1 MVDSATI
8 PCVHGFAL
16 ALLLAATDL
25 PSQARLEAA
34 VQEAIAG
41 SCPQRT
47 VTIDP
52 DLTTAARAFV
62 AAARG
67 GLTDLT
73 GSALSFY
80 GSLESSE
87 PSPVAGVATV
97 APPSQA
103 DRAVGELFPKACRFN
118 RIGVAAAVLPGGEAI
133 VAALTAQH
141 ASDLAAIPGTV
152 APGGS
157 IEVSGR
163 LSAGLARPRL
173 FVTRPGGEVEELKLA
188 SAGDRFSGRIP
199 LRPAGEH
206 SVEVLADGPGG
217 PQVLALRRIF
227 VGVDRPARP
236 PAPRATGTGLA
247 GVEAAIDGLRSARG
261 LPHLQR
267 DAELDAVAEGHS
279 REMARTRTFAH
290 VLATDGSLSDRL
302 RKSGY
307 AYRSAGENIGL
318 SDDAVSAHEAVAGS
332 PAHLANL
339 LDPHHRRLGL
349 GVARGV
355 SPDGAQALYLTEVLA
370 APVVGSA
377 DPASEALGLIA
388 QERVRR
394 KLPPLERSADLDAV
408 ARRAITEVAMADSLT
423 LRAGVTA
430 DALESD
436 PSLKSVV
443 GELFVGSAPDETK
456 TSRNLA
462 DPRWTH
468 VGLGAIYASSKI
480 YGPGRLWVLILYA
493 N

>member
-1 MVDSATI
+1 
-8 PCVHGFAL
+8 VHGFAL

-25 PSQARLEAA
+25 PSQAQLEAA

-41 SCPQRT
+41 SCPQRL
-47 VTIDP
+47 VAIDP
-52 DLTTAARAFV
+52 DLTTAAQAFV
-62 AAARG
+62 AAARA

-103 DRAVGELFPKACRFN
+103 DRAVGEIFPKACRFN
-118 RIGVAAAVLPGGEAI
+118 RIGVAASVLQGGEAI

-141 ASDLAAIPGTV
+141 ASDLAPIPGSV

-157 IEVSGR
+157 VEVSGR
-163 LSAGLARPRL
+163 LSAGLGRPRL

-188 SAGDRFSGRIP
+188 TTGDRFSGRIT
-199 LRPAGEH
+199 LRPAGEY

-217 PQVLALRRIF
+217 PQVLALRRVF
-227 VGVDRPARP
+227 AGVERPAHP
-236 PAPRATGTGLA
+236 PALRATGTGTGLA
-247 GVEAAIDGLRSARG
+247 AVEAEIDRLRSARG

-279 REMARTRTFAH
+279 REMAHARTFAH
-290 VLATDGSLSDRL
+290 VLASDGNLSDRL
-302 RKSGY
+302 RKAGY

-349 GVARGV
+349 GMSRGV
-355 SPDGAQALYLTEVLA
+355 SPDGAQAFYLTEVLA
-370 APVVGSA
+370 APVVGST

-408 ARRAITEVAMADSLT
+408 ARRAIAEVALADSLK
-423 LRAGVTA
+423 LRTEVTA
-430 DALESD
+430 DALDSD
-436 PSLKSVV
+436 PTLKSVV

-462 DPRWTH
+462 DPRWTR
-468 VGLGAIYASSKI
+468 VGLGAIYASSKT